1 MKIKGFDKDLKCRGF
16 QFEIGKTYDTGA
28 PDNKI
33 KLYSNKVFHY
43 CDSLAKVN
51 RYYSIDKQYKNRFCE
66 IEVLGAEI
74 SDDEIYGSNRIRIVR
89 EITGEELNILKGFIN
104 GNTGY
109 FNSGNFN
116 NGNFNSGNY
125 NNGSR
130 NSNNRNDGSYN
141 SGNGNSG
148 WKNSGNSNNGDY
160 NSGWSNNGNFNS
172 GDGNN
177 GSYNSGHC
185 NNGHFNS
192 GMFNSCN
199 YSSGFF
205 CTKEPKLRIF
215 DIETNM
221 TIDEFYAS
229 EYYNILT
236 KHTLHL
242 TEWKNYSEA
251 EMVNDENK
259 KLIGGYLKRYT
270 YKEACQIWW
279 EKYTEAEKT
288 IIMSMPNFDKEKFEY
303 ITGIDVTKDKNRR
316 KA

>member
-43 CDSLAKVN
+43 CDSLVKVN

-74 SDDEIYGSNRIRIVR
+74 SDNEIYGSNRIRIVR
-89 EITGEELNILKGFIN
+89 EITGEELNILKGLIN

-125 NNGSR
+125 NNGDR
-130 NSNNRNDGSYN
+130 
-141 SGNGNSG
+141 
-148 WKNSGNSNNGDY
+148 
-160 NSGWSNNGNFNS
+160 NSGWSNNGNSNS

-215 DIETNM
+215 DIETDI

-229 EYYNILT
+229 EYYDVLT

-316 KA
+316 KE

>member
-109 FNSGNFN
+109 FNSGNYNSGYRNSGYRNSGDYN
-116 NGNFNSGNY
+116 NGIFNRGDYNRGYRISGSYNIGNYNSGNY
-125 NNGSR
+125 N
-130 NSNNRNDGSYN
+130 
-141 SGNGNSG
+141 SGN
-148 WKNSGNSNNGDY
+148 
-160 NSGWSNNGNFNS
+160 
-172 GDGNN
+172 
-177 GSYNSGHC
+177 YNSGHHNSGNC
-185 NNGHFNS
+185 NSGDYNS
-192 GMFNSCN
+192 GMFNSCSH
-199 YSSGFF
+199 SSGFF
-205 CTKEPKLRIF
+205 CTKEPKARIF

-229 EYYNILT
+229 EYYNVLT

-279 EKYTEAEKT
+279 EQYTATEKA
-288 IIMSMPNFDKEKFEY
+288 IIMSIPNFDKEKFEY
-303 ITGIDVTKDKNRR
+303 ITGIDVTKI
-316 KA
+316 